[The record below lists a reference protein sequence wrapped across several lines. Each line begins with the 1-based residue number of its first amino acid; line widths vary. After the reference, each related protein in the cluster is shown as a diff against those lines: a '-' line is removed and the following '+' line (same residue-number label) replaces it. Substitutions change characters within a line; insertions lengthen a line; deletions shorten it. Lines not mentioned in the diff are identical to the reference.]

1 MFEKIK
7 AYLNLRYFLYFFA
20 LIAGWP
26 CVFFLMGWL
35 PHYTINYLLF
45 CISSIFYCNKE

>member
-35 PHYTINYLLF
+35 PHYTIIIRKSK
-45 CISSIFYCNKE
+45 CSRVSK

>member
-26 CVFFLMGWL
+26 CVFFLNGMVASL
-35 PHYTINYLLF
+35 YDKLSAII
-45 CISSIFYCNKE
+45 CISSIFSL